1 MSAFTKPN
9 ISAVNAAGILA
20 FETSGYAE
28 VLKNG
33 MASSDAAT
41 TNQALETVKE
51 LCEGVDQW
59 IEPFMLDTLTAIM
72 DNLGNEW

>member
-9 ISAVNAAGILA
+9 IAAVNAAGILA

-28 VLKNG
+28 VLKSG
-33 MASSDAAT
+33 MASTDAT
-41 TNQALETVKE
+41 TTNEALETVKD

-72 DNLGNEW
+72 DNLGN